1 MINAIRKK
9 EKGMF
14 TVEAVFVIPIM
25 LLSIFAIIYLSVVH
39 YQNIVAVAEATRS
52 ANRVASYWSYIG
64 TSNPPALIDGTEAEN
79 IITQDS
85 YTDRSPYRF
94 IIETGSAIDGSFG
107 GLSKR
112 RDNGQH
118 YASERVA
125 GLKFDTYSTGA
136 VNAKLKTEVGFLS
149 SYVVVSVNKGYKN
162 PLGSLLEVLG
172 VGDSTSYESQAKS
185 LITSPSEFIRN
196 VDMIFQVGN
205 YLYSWVKGS

>member
-39 YQNIVAVAEATRS
+39 YQNIVAVAEATRA

-64 TSNPPALIDGTEAEN
+64 TSNPVALNDDIGSAED
-79 IITQDS
+79 IITRDL

-107 GLSKR
+107 GLSVR
-112 RDNGQH
+112 RDNGQR
-118 YASERVA
+118 YASNRVA
-125 GLKFDTYSTGA
+125 GLKFNTYSTGA
-136 VNAKLKTEVGFLS
+136 VNARLKTEVGFLS
-149 SYVVVSVNKGYKN
+149 SYVTVSVSKGYKN
-162 PLGSLLEVLG
+162 PLGSLLETLG
-172 VGDSTSYESQAKS
+172 VEDAAAYENQAKS

-196 VDMIFQVGN
+196 VDMIFQIGN
-205 YLYSWVKGS
+205 FLLGS